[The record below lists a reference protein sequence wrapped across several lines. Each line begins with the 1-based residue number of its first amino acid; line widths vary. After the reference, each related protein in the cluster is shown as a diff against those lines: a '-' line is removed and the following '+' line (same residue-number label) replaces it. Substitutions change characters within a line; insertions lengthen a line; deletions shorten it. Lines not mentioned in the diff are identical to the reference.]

1 MKLGK
6 RWSIALLLVVAVSL
20 PLRFAQAA
28 QNWCPWMQAPMG
40 SAAMM
45 VDMPECEGMSKADGH
60 CSLKA
65 ICAAVPVLNEPP
77 TVGVFSLVVDLHFP
91 AYAALNSLNSPPP
104 ERVPIA

>member
-6 RWSIALLLVVAVSL
+6 RWSIALLLVLAVSL

-45 VDMPECEGMSKADGH
+45 VDMPECEGMSKANGH

-65 ICAAVPVLNEPP
+65 ICAAMPLLNES
-77 TVGVFSLVVDLHFP
+77 TTYGVFPLATGLTFP
-91 AYAALNSLNSPPP
+91 EYTALNSLNLPPP
-104 ERVPIA
+104 ERIPIA